1 MNQGRLHKK
10 TPQPSKEVKALDFSL
25 HPELVCQ
32 QSDAVHCWER
42 LPPHADPE
50 GRVPPAEVLP
60 AFLHQSSHHLC
71 HSVHTPLPM

>member
-60 AFLHQSSHHLC
+60 AFLQQSSHHLC